1 MLIIKNIPL
10 LKMNIDFDSVGQLVN
25 KLVLLCHIGKNLNFL
40 IFVQLNKLININLY
54 DCQKGISVV
63 SQIIAGLIFGAVH
76 IYL

>member
-1 MLIIKNIPL
+1 MNIPL

-25 KLVLLCHIGKNLNFL
+25 KLLLLCHIGKNFKNQALCLF
-40 IFVQLNKLININLY
+40 FVQLNKLININLY

-63 SQIIAGLIFGAVH
+63 YQIIAGLIFGAVH